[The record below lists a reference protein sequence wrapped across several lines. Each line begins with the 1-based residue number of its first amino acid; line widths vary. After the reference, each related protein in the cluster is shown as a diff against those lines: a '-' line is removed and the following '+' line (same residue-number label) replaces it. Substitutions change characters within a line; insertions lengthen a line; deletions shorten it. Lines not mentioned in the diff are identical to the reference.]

1 MTTITF
7 SIEQFNQLLV
17 TIVRLRGK
25 CLTEQVEKIQRMIHS
40 DSVNVEDIM
49 KLCETKTKKTRKSKV
64 EKTNS
69 TPSLTTLLQLRL
81 PIDHPSRSRADW
93 GDEVWTW
100 LVEPGIWYHP
110 KHSKYEDLER
120 VMAERRKHCY
130 SN

>member
-7 SIEQFNQLLV
+7 SIEQFKQLLV

-25 CLTEQVEKIQRMIHS
+25 RLTEQVENIQRVIHS
-40 DSVNVEDIM
+40 DSVNVDDII

-69 TPSLTTLLQLRL
+69 TPSLTTLLELRL
-81 PIDHPSRSRADW
+81 PINHPSRPKADW

-100 LVEPGIWYHP
+100 LKEPGVWYHP
-110 KHSKYEDLER
+110 KHSKYEDFER
-120 VMAERRKHCY
+120 VLAERRKHCY

>member
-25 CLTEQVEKIQRMIHS
+25 HLTEQVEKIQRVIHS
-40 DSVNVEDIM
+40 DSVNIDDIM
-49 KLCETKTKKTRKSKV
+49 KLCETKTKKTIKSKV

-81 PIDHPSRSRADW
+81 PIDHPSRPQADW

-100 LVEPGIWYHP
+100 LVEPGFWYNP
-110 KHSKYEDLER
+110 KHSKYEDFER
-120 VMAERRKHCY
+120 VMAERRKHCN